1 MGTPK
6 KVLILS
12 VTAGAGHL
20 RAAQALEE
28 AFRER
33 YPQVEIAHLDALE
46 YTNAAYRKGFSDG
59 YEKLIKSLPSVWG
72 MIYGRL
78 EERPPHSSTTRLV
91 TLFDRLNAGRLRKA
105 VQDFAPD
112 AIVCTHFLPA
122 EVFGAA
128 RRKRKLAV
136 RVGVALTD
144 YDIHAMW
151 VQEGVDHYFVA
162 TEEMA
167 DAMRLRGTPGAKVH
181 VTGIPILPVF
191 TRRLPEPSAMRQRL
205 GLRPASSTV
214 LISAGG
220 FGMMRA
226 DEVVGLLAERIPDIQ
241 LLAVAGKNQ
250 RLHAQLERVASRYP
264 GKILPFGFVT
274 NMHELMAASDFAVA
288 KSGGLTTSE
297 CLALGLP
304 MVVFKPIPGQEERN
318 ATYLLE
324 QGVGVWAHTAA
335 HMVFKVE
342 QLLKNPERLA
352 CMREAARRIARPDAA
367 YRITDLVMGEMMAQ
381 THA

>member
-33 YPQVEIAHLDALE
+33 YPQVEVVHLDALK
-46 YTNAAYRKGFSDG
+46 YTNAAFRKGFSEG
-59 YEKLIKSLPSVWG
+59 YEKLIKTLPSVWG
-72 MIYGRL
+72 MIYERL
-78 EERPPHSSTTRLV
+78 EERPTRSSTTRFV
-91 TLFDRLNAGRLRKA
+91 ARFDRLNAGRLRKA
-105 VQDFAPD
+105 VRDFAPD

-128 RRKRKLAV
+128 RRKGKLAAPI
-136 RVGVALTD
+136 GVALTD

-151 VQEGVDHYFVA
+151 VQEGVDNYFVA

-167 DAMRLRGTPGAKVH
+167 NAMRLRGIPGANVH
-181 VTGIPILPVF
+181 VTGIPILPIF
-191 TRRLPEPSAMRQRL
+191 TKRFPERSAMRQRM
-205 GLRPASSTV
+205 GLRPTSPTV

-220 FGMMRA
+220 FGMMRV

-250 RLHAQLERVASRYP
+250 RLQAQLERVASRYP

-324 QGVGVWAHTAA
+324 QGVGVWAQTAA
-335 HMVFKVE
+335 HLVFKVE

-367 YRITDLVMGEMMAQ
+367 YRITDLVMGGSRPKTRA
-381 THA
+381 